1 MPTVL
6 RSGPYR
12 FFFYAGDG
20 SEPAHIHIERDSCEA
35 KFWLDPVRIERSHG
49 FRSSDIQ
56 RIQEL
61 VEDNQVVLRE
71 AWDEFFHG

>member
-20 SEPAHIHIERDSCEA
+20 SEPPHVHVERDNAEA
-35 KFWLDPVRIERSHG
+35 KFWLSPVRLERSQG
-49 FRSSDIQ
+49 FSAKELRTIESLTKEN
-56 RIQEL
+56 QETL
-61 VEDNQVVLRE
+61 LESWND
-71 AWDEFFHG
+71 FFTE

>member
-20 SEPAHIHIERDSCEA
+20 CEPAHIHIERDSCEA